1 VLAILTKSLRVGAD
15 LTEDQVS
22 VACDYLFD
30 EDIALSERGDF
41 LRALHSKGETPAEI
55 AAFVGVLLAR
65 GVRPALGGGLLD
77 VCGTGGDKVGLIN
90 ISTAVM
96 FVAAACGARVVKHGN
111 RGITSKCGGADVL
124 EALGVPI
131 DLPPEAA
138 LEAAGCCFLFAPLYH
153 PAFKAVAPVRRALAE
168 EGSATI
174 FNLLGPLLNPARPDY
189 QLAGVFDRKLLPIYA
204 ETFGLLGRKRAWAV
218 HGTGGLDEVSTLGPS
233 EVYAI
238 DSEGMRR
245 FSIEPES
252 LGFSPAD
259 IENLRGGDA
268 QRNAA
273 LLEDLLRGS
282 ERGPKRDIVVL
293 NTACALVVAG
303 ISGDLVAAVEMS
315 QSALDDGSAYSVLKR
330 LRDVRQAGNA
340 ATQASV

>member
-1 VLAILTKSLRVGAD
+1 MLATLTKILRVGAD
-15 LTEDQVS
+15 LTADQIS

-30 EDIALSERGDF
+30 EGIALSERADF
-41 LRALHSKGETPAEI
+41 LRALHTKGETPAEI

-96 FVAAACGARVVKHGN
+96 FMAAACGARVVKHGN

-124 EALGVPI
+124 EALGIPI

-174 FNLLGPLLNPARPDY
+174 FNLLGPLLNPARPDF

-218 HGTGGLDEVSTLGPS
+218 HGAGGLDEVSTLGPS
-233 EVYAI
+233 EVCAI

-245 FSIEPES
+245 FSIQPRT
-252 LGFSPAD
+252 LGFAPAE
-259 IENLRGGDA
+259 IEDLRGSDA
-268 QRNAA
+268 RRNAE

-282 ERGPKRDIVVL
+282 EQGPKRDIVVL
-293 NTACALVVAG
+293 NAACALVVAG
-303 ISGDLVAAVEMS
+303 ISGDLAAALERS
-315 QSALDDGSAYSVLKR
+315 RGALDDGSAYAVLKR
-330 LRDVRQAGNA
+330 LRDVR
-340 ATQASV
+340 